1 MSRAKEIFRALGIE
15 SLFMLLEIVIACIAT
30 FVQTLLKQYI
40 DDYSGFIWS
49 GSNYQYNYFM
59 YFLGIVFWVGASIL
73 LYKKFEKH
81 IMKFSS
87 MGLAKIILI
96 LVLLIW
102 GVVMCYSEF
111 FVIFVMVLGLS
122 NNLGPDALFILTLIG
137 WPLITVIFLAV
148 NITIRKKTIEV
159 NGM

>member
-1 MSRAKEIFRALGIE
+1 MSKAKEIFRAIGIE

-30 FVQTLLKQYI
+30 FVQTLLKQYV
-40 DDYSGFIWS
+40 DDYSSFLWS

-73 LYKKFEKH
+73 LYKKFEGH

-87 MGLAKIILI
+87 MGLAKFIL
-96 LVLLIW
+96 LFVLFIW

-111 FVIFVMVLGLS
+111 IVIFVMVLGLS
-122 NNLGPDALFILTLIG
+122 NNLGPEALFLLTLIG
-137 WPLITVIFLAV
+137 WPLITVVFLAV
-148 NITIRKKTIEV
+148 KITIGKKTIEDKS
-159 NGM
+159 M